1 MVPGVISKD
10 CGNWDKN
17 RGVTKAM
24 YRIEGC
30 EDVEIFRNGSVHKFY
45 RLKALITLEQVITSV
60 VEKKYSLNDQNF
72 DGEDNWSVVISFHCM
87 QVSLLMSMRFIFGDD
102 WNDASV
108 HHVSLIFVYSRTL
121 VTRPLNGNE
130 IQSELAGNSS
140 YRGKFH

>member
-1 MVPGVISKD
+1 MVPGVISED

-17 RGVTKAM
+17 RGVKKAM

-60 VEKKYSLNDQNF
+60 VEKKNNLNEQNF

-102 WNDASV
+102 WNDAKCS
-108 HHVSLIFVYSRTL
+108 SRFL
-121 VTRPLNGNE
+121 DFRVQENP
-130 IQSELAGNSS
+130 GNSTS
-140 YRGKFH
+140 EGKRNPV